1 MEDNSPHLVLIT
13 YEIFIPHAHSLKQ
26 KRSVTRSIVDRIR
39 SRFNA
44 SVAEIA
50 YQEQWQRCQLGVAMI
65 GSSKHELEKRAD
77 RLYQLILDTADAEL
91 GNVNVEWI

>member
-1 MEDNSPHLVLIT
+1 MENNSPHLVLIT
-13 YEIFIPHAHSLKQ
+13 YEIFIPYAHSLKQ
-26 KRSVTRSIVDRIR
+26 KRSVTKSIIDRIC

-65 GSSKHELEKRAD
+65 GSSKHELEKRTG
-77 RLYQLILDTADAEL
+77 RLYQLILDTADIEL
-91 GNVNVEWI
+91 SHVNVEWL